1 MYVASVHEESP
12 SDQEDQ
18 SEGDTADRQ
27 GIPRLDSMIEEEE
40 RDLVTLSLAPVTVPK
55 CFWRAQEDSK
65 DSKSHSKA
73 HDVFITSQTGPV
85 ITQVVVQA
93 QSTRSRSV

>member
-1 MYVASVHEESP
+1 MFASQFKPSSGGQGKSVDTVSTQNVASVHEESP

-18 SEGDTADRQ
+18 SEGD
-27 GIPRLDSMIEEEE
+27 P
-40 RDLVTLSLAPVTVPK
+40 PVTVPK
-55 CFWRAQEDSK
+55 RFLEGSGGFK
-65 DSKSHSKA
+65 GFGVSPYSHG
-73 HDVFITSQTGPV
+73 VFITSQTRPV